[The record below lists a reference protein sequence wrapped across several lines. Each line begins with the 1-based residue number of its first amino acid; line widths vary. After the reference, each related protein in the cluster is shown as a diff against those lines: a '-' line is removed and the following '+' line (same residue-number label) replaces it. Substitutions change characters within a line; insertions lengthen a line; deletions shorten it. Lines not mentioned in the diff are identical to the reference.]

1 MFVVTEIKILISPS
15 PFRALGGCGHDLE
28 KIRLVSPVEIT
39 IENQEII

>member
-1 MFVVTEIKILISPS
+1 VDV
-15 PFRALGGCGHDLE
+15 RHDLE